1 VTRNQSEVSPAAIPA
16 EPAYP
21 LPSALDWELNVGG
34 STVVDVRGMW
44 CTSCANAVE
53 RVLTR
58 QPGVLDAKVSFTAES
73 AHVQWDPRQ
82 TTLARLLEPI
92 ARLGYA
98 AVPEEASRDRR
109 AHLAQ
114 EIRALQVRL
123 VVAIVFSMWVMP
135 AQWALYLDTAP
146 VMPLAAR
153 YGLAVFAGVMTL
165 PVLFYSG
172 WPFLRAA
179 WRTLRAGAPG
189 MDVLVAS
196 GALVAFLLSLWRL
209 MTGSAE
215 VYFDAASM
223 IVTLLLAG
231 RLIEHSIRAKATDTV
246 RSLLALPTETVS
258 VMEPD
263 GREHRVLAKR
273 VESGVRV
280 RLQPGERAAI
290 DGVIESGVSTLDRSL
305 LTGEATPVVVAP
317 GDTVEAGSLNGTG
330 ALRVRVTAAQGQRR
344 IDAIARAVR
353 QMLARKSASEALA
366 ERFTRY
372 LVPLV
377 FIAAGLTFTLGVLR
391 DVAPSVAIEHA
402 MAVLI
407 ITCPCALGLATP
419 LALMAGAGRAARSGI
434 LFQDVEALEKAAQ
447 IDTVFLDKT
456 GTLTQGQPTVVGIHT
471 APDIREERLLAAA
484 VTAEAGSEHSLA
496 RAIRD
501 VAQKADERIGAPRA
515 IPGYGVVWTGSNADQ
530 ILVGTRA
537 LLEHY
542 GVTPLAEAPHQDTTV
557 HVAENGQV
565 LGYLRFADGARRGA
579 GEAIT
584 RLSERGIA
592 LAVLT
597 GDRSA
602 PALTLARAVGLPPD
616 AVHADQS
623 PEAKAQRILETR
635 AAGHTVA
642 FVGDG
647 LNDGPALAAA
657 DFGIAV
663 QNACA
668 SSAAAAAVV
677 LADGGIEKL
686 PEVLALARRTARV
699 MRQNLA
705 WAVGYNLLALPLA
718 VSGVVSPALA
728 AGAMVLSS
736 LSVTLNAW
744 RLHRQDTSETEHS
757 LLPISGGARAT
768 PARRP
773 CSPRST

>member
-1 VTRNQSEVSPAAIPA
+1 MAELSPVATAA

-21 LPSALDWELNVGG
+21 LESPLDWELNTCG
-34 STVVDVRGMW
+34 SIVIDVRGMW

-53 RVLTR
+53 RVLAR

-82 TTLARLLEPI
+82 TTLARVLEPV

-109 AHLAQ
+109 AHLAR
-114 EIRALQVRL
+114 EVRALRLRL
-123 VVAIVFSMWVMP
+123 VVAAVFSMWVML
-135 AQWALYLDTAP
+135 AQWVLYLDSAHE
-146 VMPLAAR
+146 MPAAAR
-153 YGLAVFAGVMTL
+153 YGLAIFAGATTL

-189 MDVLVAS
+189 MDVLVAG

-209 MTGSAE
+209 LAGSAE
-215 VYFDAASM
+215 VYFDSAAM

-246 RSLLALPTETVS
+246 RSLLALPAETVS
-258 VMEPD
+258 VMEAD
-263 GREHRVLAKR
+263 GSERRVLAKR
-273 VESGVRV
+273 VESGARV
-280 RLQPGERAAI
+280 RLQPGERAAS
-290 DGVIESGVSTLDRSL
+290 DGVIESGASTLDRSL
-305 LTGEATPVVVAP
+305 LTGESTPVAVAP

-330 ALRVRVTAAQGQRR
+330 ALIVRVTASQGQRR
-344 IDAIARAVR
+344 IDSIARAVR
-353 QMLARKSASEALA
+353 QMLARKTGSEALA

-377 FIAAGLTFTLGVLR
+377 LIVAAMTFALGALR
-391 DVAPSVAIEHA
+391 DVTPSIAIEHA

-434 LFQDVEALEKAAQ
+434 LFQNVEALEKAAQ

-456 GTLTQGQPTVVGIHT
+456 GTLTLGQPTVVGIH
-471 APDIREERLLAAA
+471 AARGISNERLLAAA
-484 VTAEAGSEHSLA
+484 ATAEGGSEHPLA

-501 VAQKADERIGAPRA
+501 AVQTVDERIGTPRA
-515 IPGYGVVWTGSNADQ
+515 IPGLGVVWSGRKGDQ
-530 ILVGTRA
+530 ILAGTRA

-542 GVTPLAEAPHQDTTV
+542 GVKPLPEASHQDTTV
-557 HVAENGQV
+557 HVAENGQA
-565 LGYLRFADGARRGA
+565 LGYLRFADRARGGAR
-579 GEAIT
+579 EAIT
-584 RLSERGIA
+584 HLSERGIA

-602 PALTLARAVGLPPD
+602 PALTLARAVGLTPE

-623 PEAKAQRILETR
+623 PEAKARRILDAR

-657 DFGIAV
+657 DYGIAV

-668 SSAAAAAVV
+668 TSAAAAAVV

-686 PEVLALARRTARV
+686 PEVLALGRRTARV
-699 MRQNLA
+699 MRQNLV
-705 WAVGYNLLALPLA
+705 WAVGYNLLAVPLA

-728 AGAMVLSS
+728 AAAMVLSS

-744 RLHRQDTSETEHS
+744 RLHRRGKSETAPSPFSTETA
-757 LLPISGGARAT
+757 GGARST
-768 PARRP
+768 PAR
-773 CSPRST
+773 